1 MTAREVNHLQEI
13 AHLKEIN
20 DNLSTQLATV
30 EETASVALARL
41 AIPKRDQ
48 SLQTDEE
55 VTVTVPLAEVACQ
68 AFESFVE
75 ESCNLSE

>member
-1 MTAREVNHLQEI
+1 M
-13 AHLKEIN
+13 N

-55 VTVTVPLAEVACQ
+55 VTVPLAEVACQ